1 MRLESRLR
9 AFVGALG
16 ALGAVARGLAVSCLV
31 ACCLVA
37 CCLVAWPPPA
47 MAQAHGVEVPQLR
60 LERADD
66 GLYLS
71 ATLGFE
77 LPPLVEDALY
87 KGIPVFFVAEADVL
101 RDRWYWSDRR
111 VANAVRYIRLAF
123 QPLTRRW
130 RLNVSPT
137 PIGNAGLGVAL
148 SQNFEEL
155 PEALAAIQRLA
166 RWRIADLH
174 DVEADGRYSVEF
186 RFRLDTSQLPRPLQM
201 GVIGRSD
208 WSLSTERSLRLLPDG
223 D

>member
-1 MRLESRLR
+1 
-9 AFVGALG
+9 
-16 ALGAVARGLAVSCLV
+16 
-31 ACCLVA
+31 
-37 CCLVAWPPPA
+37 
-47 MAQAHGVEVPQLR
+47 VPQLR

-87 KGIPVFFVAEADVL
+87 KGIPVFFVAEAEVL

-155 PEALAAIQRLA
+155 PEALASIQRLA

-223 D
+223 E

>member
-1 MRLESRLR
+1 MRLERRLR
-9 AFVGALG
+9 AFSGALG
-16 ALGAVARGLAVSCLV
+16 ALGAAARGLAVSCML
-31 ACCLVA
+31 ACCLLLA
-37 CCLVAWPPPA
+37 GQAPA
-47 MAQAHGVEVPQLR
+47 FAQAHSVEVPQLR

-87 KGIPVFFVAEADVL
+87 KGIPVFFVAEAEVL

-155 PEALAAIQRLA
+155 PEALASIQRLA

-223 D
+223 E

>member
-1 MRLESRLR
+1 MRLERRRR
-9 AFVGALG
+9 AFAGALG
-16 ALGAVARGLAVSCLV
+16 ALGAAARDLAALCML
-31 ACCLVA
+31 ACCLLLA
-37 CCLVAWPPPA
+37 GQAPA
-47 MAQAHGVEVPQLR
+47 FAQAHSVEVPQLR

-87 KGIPVFFVAEADVL
+87 KGIPVFFVAEAEVL

-111 VANAVRYIRLAF
+111 VASAVRYIRLAF

-155 PEALAAIQRLA
+155 PEALASIRRLA

-223 D
+223 E

>member
-1 MRLESRLR
+1 MRLERRLR
-9 AFVGALG
+9 AFAGVLGTLG
-16 ALGAVARGLAVSCLV
+16 AAARGLGAACIV
-31 ACCLVA
+31 ACGLLA
-37 CCLVAWPPPA
+37 AGQPPA
-47 MAQAHGVEVPQLR
+47 FAQAHGVEVPLLR

-101 RDRWYWSDRR
+101 RDRWYWSDQR

-155 PEALAAIQRLA
+155 PEALASIQRLA

-201 GVIGRSD
+201 GVISRSD

>member
-1 MRLESRLR
+1 MRLERRLR
-9 AFVGALG
+9 AFAGVLG
-16 ALGAVARGLAVSCLV
+16 ALGAGARGAAVACLV
-31 ACCLVA
+31 ACCLLA
-37 CCLVAWPPPA
+37 GQAPA
-47 MAQAHGVEVPQLR
+47 FAQAHSVEVPQLR
-60 LERADD
+60 LERADE

-111 VANAVRYIRLAF
+111 VASAVRYIRLAF

-155 PEALAAIQRLA
+155 PEAIASIQRLA

-174 DVEADGRYSVEF
+174 DVEVDGRYSVQF

-208 WSLSTERSLRLLPDG
+208 WSLSAERSLRLLPDSE
-223 D
+223 